1 MAMSQEQTAAV
12 RIGRHP
18 LHALLAHTPNVC
30 FIAALLTDI
39 TYWKTADIMWGDFS
53 DWLLAFGALFAVLA
67 AVAGLIDFIAIR
79 RNRSGHG
86 MFHAWGSL
94 VVLVLAILNNFVHSR
109 DAYTSV
115 VPGGLI
121 LSALTVLVLLV
132 TGWVGGE
139 MLYREAG
146 R

>member
-1 MAMSQEQTAAV
+1 MSREDAAAV

-18 LHALLAHTPNVC
+18 LHALLAHIPNAL
-30 FIAALLTDI
+30 FIAALITDI
-39 TYWKTADIMWGDFS
+39 VYWRTADILWADFS

-67 AVAGLIDFIAIR
+67 AIAGLIDYLMVR

-86 MFHAWGSL
+86 AFHAWGSL
-94 VVLVLAILNNFVHSR
+94 VVLILAILNNFVHSR

-121 LSALTVLVLLV
+121 LSVLTVIVLLV

-139 MLYREAG
+139 MLYREDG

>member
-1 MAMSQEQTAAV
+1 MSHTAAAALKV
-12 RIGRHP
+12 GRHP
-18 LHALLAHTPNVC
+18 LHALLAHAPNVL
-30 FIAALLTDI
+30 FAAALVTDLA
-39 TYWKTADIMWGDFS
+39 YWKTTDILWADGS

-67 AVAGLIDFIAIR
+67 ALAGIVDFVAVR
-79 RNRSGHG
+79 RNRGG
-86 MFHAWGSL
+86 AGLFHAWGSL

-121 LSALTVLVLLV
+121 LSVLTVVVLAV

>member
-1 MAMSQEQTAAV
+1 MSRDDTAALK
-12 RIGRHP
+12 IGRHP
-18 LHALLAHTPNVC
+18 LHALLAHAPNVL
-30 FIAALLTDI
+30 FIAALITDI
-39 TYWKTADIMWGDFS
+39 AYWKTADILWTDCS

-67 AVAGLIDFIAIR
+67 ALAGVVDFLAVR
-79 RNRSGHG
+79 RNRRGAG
-86 MFHAWGSL
+86 LFHAWGSL

-121 LSALTVLVLLV
+121 LSVLTVVVLAV

>member
-1 MAMSQEQTAAV
+1 MPSDDTAAV
-12 RIGRHP
+12 RIGRQP
-18 LHALLAHTPNVC
+18 LHALLAHVPNAL
-30 FIAALLTDI
+30 FIGALITDVV
-39 TYWKTADIMWGDFS
+39 YWRTADIMWGDFS

-67 AVAGLIDFIAIR
+67 AVAGIVDFLVVR
-79 RNRSGHG
+79 RNRTGAG
-86 MFHAWGSL
+86 AFHAWGSV

-115 VPGGLI
+115 VPSGLI
-121 LSALTVLVLLV
+121 LSALTVVVLIV

>member
-1 MAMSQEQTAAV
+1 MPGQDSAAFRV
-12 RIGRHP
+12 GRHP
-18 LHALLAHTPNVC
+18 LHALLAHVPNAL
-30 FIAALLTDI
+30 FIAALVTDI
-39 TYWKTADIMWGDFS
+39 VYWKTADIMWADFS

-67 AVAGLIDFIAIR
+67 ALAGIVDFLAVR
-79 RNRSGHG
+79 RNRSGAG
-86 MFHAWGSL
+86 LFHAWGSL
-94 VVLVLAILNNFVHSR
+94 VVLVLAILNNFVHTR

-121 LSALTVLVLLV
+121 LSALTVLVLAV

>member
-1 MAMSQEQTAAV
+1 MSRENAAAAV

-18 LHALLAHTPNVC
+18 LHALLAHVPNAL
-30 FIAALLTDI
+30 FIGALITDVV
-39 TYWKTADIMWGDFS
+39 YWRTADIMWADFS

-67 AVAGLIDFIAIR
+67 ALAGIVDFVVVR
-79 RNRSGHG
+79 RNRTAAGA
-86 MFHAWGSL
+86 FHAWGSL

-121 LSALTVLVLLV
+121 LSALTVLVLIV

-146 R
+146 Q